1 MTDHI
6 KLLIE
11 VPSDNPS
18 EVEIEAIW
26 VLPEVGGYR
35 VDNIPFYA
43 KGIAVDDVVSA
54 TERNGAYYFDRVLVP
69 SGHST
74 IRILFFDGSLIKDTR
89 NELRNIGCES
99 EISDIPTL
107 VAVDVPPTVNY
118 GNLKLYL
125 DKGEAEGK
133 WEYQEACIGSL

>member
-1 MTDHI
+1 MPDRV

-11 VPSDNPS
+11 VPSDKPGH
-18 EVEIEAIW
+18 VEIESIW
-26 VLPEVGGYR
+26 ALPEAGAFR

-43 KGIAVDDVVSA
+43 KGIAVGDVVSA
-54 TERNGAYYFDRVLVP
+54 AERNGAHYFDRVLVP

-74 IRILFFDGSLIKDTR
+74 IRILFSDDGIIQNTR
-89 NELRNIGCES
+89 NDLRSIGCES

-107 VAVDVPPTVNY
+107 IAVDIPPTVSY
-118 GNLKLYL
+118 ENLKLYL

-133 WEYQEACIGSL
+133 WEYQEACLGFL

>member
-1 MTDHI
+1 MPDHV

-11 VPSDNPS
+11 VASDNPD
-18 EVEIEAIW
+18 EARIESIW
-26 VLPEVGGYR
+26 ALPEAGAFR
-35 VDNIPFYA
+35 VDNVPFYA

-54 TERNGAYYFDRVLVP
+54 TKRNSAYYFDRVLTP

-74 IRILFFDGSLIKDTR
+74 IRILFFDDGIIQDTR
-89 NELRNIGCES
+89 NDLRNIGCES

-107 VAVDVPPTVNY
+107 VAVDIPPAVSY
-118 GNLKLYL
+118 EKLKLYL

-133 WEYQEACIGSL
+133 WEYQEACLGFL